1 MKEKKSTTAKLTPSE
16 LVKKQLTGTGFFDEA
31 YQKPRIVEFLNLA
44 DYSIN
49 TESYVDIDEP
59 LFEAIPPVISFTD
72 YEPLQ
77 IKEKVFKLRNKDRF
91 SRRVKIIQ
99 PDSKLFQIVLPTD
112 NKTGKI
118 EAGTKVAAGMETKFV
133 VRFSPEAKIDY
144 KYELIVVT
152 EREKFIVPIMAIGKR
167 AMIDFPD
174 VLDFGPCP
182 VKFNTEKPV
191 IIRNLGEKTTKWN
204 LELPQGF
211 SSNFKEGVLE
221 AGKNQQILLKFYP
234 V

>member
-1 MKEKKSTTAKLTPSE
+1 MTPSE

-59 LFEAIPPVISFTD
+59 LFEAIPPVISFND

-99 PDSKLFQIVLPTD
+99 PDSKLFQVLLP
-112 NKTGKI
+112 NEKGK
-118 EAGTKVAAGMETKFV
+118 
-133 VRFSPEAKIDY
+133 
-144 KYELIVVT
+144 L
-152 EREKFIVPIMAIGKR
+152 
-167 AMIDFPD
+167 
-174 VLDFGPCP
+174 
-182 VKFNTEKPV
+182 
-191 IIRNLGEKTTKWN
+191 
-204 LELPQGF
+204 
-211 SSNFKEGVLE
+211 
-221 AGKNQQILLKFYP
+221 
-234 V
+234 

>member
-1 MKEKKSTTAKLTPSE
+1 L
-16 LVKKQLTGTGFFDEA
+16 
-31 YQKPRIVEFLNLA
+31 
-44 DYSIN
+44 
-49 TESYVDIDEP
+49 
-59 LFEAIPPVISFTD
+59 
-72 YEPLQ
+72 
-77 IKEKVFKLRNKDRF
+77 
-91 SRRVKIIQ
+91 
-99 PDSKLFQIVLPTD
+99 LPND
-112 NKTGKI
+112 NKNQKI
-118 EAGTKVAAGMETKFV
+118 DAGTKVAAGMETKFV

-211 SSNFKEGVLE
+211 SSTVKEGVLE
-221 AGKNQQILLKFYP
+221 AGKNQQILVKFYP